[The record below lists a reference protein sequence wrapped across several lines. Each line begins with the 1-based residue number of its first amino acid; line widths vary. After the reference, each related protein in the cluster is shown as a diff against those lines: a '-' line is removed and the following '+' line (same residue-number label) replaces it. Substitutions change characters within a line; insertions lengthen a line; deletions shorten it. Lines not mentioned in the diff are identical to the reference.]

1 MALKRFGVSL
11 EEDYLDKLDS
21 MVNSQQFPN
30 RSQAIR
36 HLIIQSEVDEKW
48 TGNDEVAGAIVLVYD
63 HHKRDLQNRSTD
75 IQHDFHHLILAVQ
88 HVHLDHHNCLETISV
103 KGKANELK
111 DLADRLIAIKG
122 VRHGQLLT
130 SLIN

>member
-1 MALKRFGVSL
+1 MNLKRFGVSL
-11 EEDYLDKLDS
+11 EEDYLQQLDELVQS
-21 MVNSQQFPN
+21 HRFPN

-36 HLIIQSEVDEKW
+36 HLISQSQVDKKW
-48 TGNDEVAGAIVLVYD
+48 NGNALVAGAIVLVYD

-75 IQHDFHHLILAVQ
+75 IQHDYHHLILAVQ
-88 HVHLDHHNCLETISV
+88 HVHLDHNNCLETISV

-111 DLADRLIAIKG
+111 QLADRLIALKG

>member
-1 MALKRFGVSL
+1 MSLKRFGVSL

-21 MVNSQQFPN
+21 MVNSHQFPN

-36 HLIIQSEVDEKW
+36 HLISQSDVQEKW
-48 TGNDEVAGAIVLVYD
+48 NGNDEVAGAIVLVYD

-75 IQHDFHHLILAVQ
+75 IQHDYHHLILAVQ

-103 KGKANELK
+103 KGKANELRT
-111 DLADRLIAIKG
+111 LADRLIAIKG